1 MAAKNHKA
9 VKFGKH
15 DIIGFAVFGVFYFC
29 WYVLLP
35 GKAKAGKKQCQ
46 LLFCRY
52 GFLIGLTAVNIIA
65 FPLLFLVFFGSK
77 TSRQALFT
85 FAPLLL
91 YVFLYD
97 SNRVLRKFHVFE
109 VHTEDIYQAEVR
121 GSELYIESR

>member
-1 MAAKNHKA
+1 M
-9 VKFGKH
+9 
-15 DIIGFAVFGVFYFC
+15 
-29 WYVLLP
+29 
-35 GKAKAGKKQCQ
+35 
-46 LLFCRY
+46 
-52 GFLIGLTAVNIIA
+52 NIIA

-121 GSELYIESR
+121 GSEHRSNPDERIRSYFLQNR